1 MEYIK
6 LLKKKKKLLFV
17 KVATMITIAME
28 KKTMKMKTMTKIT
41 MRKMQMKRES
51 IQMKRRIMTIMMITK
66 RKVTK
71 NTKRKALMDSHYLLC
86 FSSADL
92 W

>member
-1 MEYIK
+1 MKCMEYIK

-28 KKTMKMKTMTKIT
+28 KKTMKKKTMTKIT
-41 MRKMQMKRES
+41 MRMMQMKRES
-51 IQMKRRIMTIMMITK
+51 TQMKRRTMTITK
-66 RKVTK
+66 KKVTK
-71 NTKRKALMDSHYLLC
+71 ITKRKALMDSHYLLC